1 MATPSSSLATL
12 RPELGASLMLFD
24 LAMSQKGFI
33 APKVAP
39 VIEVDK
45 QAGPFGKINIEQL
58 LQTRNTT
65 RTSRGGYSRQDWE
78 FGTSTYATK
87 EYGAEEKVDDRDKNL
102 YGAYFVAEQLAASRA
117 RDAVL
122 RNYELR
128 MAAAIY
134 NTTTWTGAALTAG
147 VGGGAWST
155 FASSTPI
162 ADIAAAK
169 KKVYD
174 NIGLV
179 PNTVILNYHVYLNLQ
194 QNADLISRIKYS
206 GLQDPNTDKITVSAI
221 AQAFGVEEVVIAGA
235 QYNSANEGQAASLSP
250 AWSDTYA
257 MVAYVAKSDDIQEPC
272 IARTFHWGGD
282 GSTVGGTMESYR
294 DETVRAD
301 IIRCRQDVQEL
312 VLVPQCGFLISGVT

>member
-45 QAGPFGKINIEQL
+45 QSGPFGKIKIESL

-65 RTSRGGYSRQDWE
+65 RTSRGAYSRQDWE
-78 FGTSTYATK
+78 FGTATYGTT

-102 YGAYFVAEQLAASRA
+102 YGSYFVAEQLAAARA

-134 NTTTWTGAALTAG
+134 NTSTWTGSSLTGA
-147 VGGGAWST
+147 VSTAWSN

-162 ADIAAAK
+162 ADVAAGK

-174 NIGLV
+174 NIGLMA
-179 PNTVILNYHVYLNLQ
+179 NTLIINYHEFLNLQ

-206 GLQDPNTDKITVSAI
+206 GLQDPNTDKITVSAM
-221 AQAFGVEEVVIAGA
+221 AQAFGIEEVVIAGA
-235 QYNSANEGQAASLSP
+235 QYNGANEGQPAVLSP
-250 AWSDTYA
+250 AWGDAYA
-257 MVAYVAKSDDIQEPC
+257 MLAYVARTDDIQEPC

-301 IIRCRQDVQEL
+301 VIRCRHEVQEL
-312 VLVPQCGFLISGVT
+312 VLVPQAGYLLSNIT

>member
-12 RPELGASLMLFD
+12 RPELGASLTLFD
-24 LAMSQKGFI
+24 LAMSQKGFV

-45 QAGPFGKINIEQL
+45 QSGPFGKINIEAL

-65 RTSRGGYSRQDWE
+65 RTSRGAYSRQDWQ
-78 FGTSTYATK
+78 FTTSNYGTI

-102 YGAYFVAEQLAASRA
+102 YGSYFIAEQLAASRA

-128 MAAAIY
+128 MAAAIF
-134 NTTTWTGAALTAG
+134 NTTTWTGSSLTGA
-147 VGGGAWST
+147 VTSAWSN
-155 FASSTPI
+155 FSASTPI
-162 ADIAAAK
+162 ADITAGK
-169 KKVYD
+169 KAVYN
-174 NIGLV
+174 NIGLQA
-179 PNTVILNYHVYLNLQ
+179 NTLIINYHVYLNLQ

-206 GLQDPNTDKITVSAI
+206 GLQDPNTDKITSSAM
-221 AQAFGVEEVVIAGA
+221 AQAFGIDQIVIAGA
-235 QYNSANEGQAASLSP
+235 QYNSANEGQAASLAP
-250 AWSDTYA
+250 AWADANA
-257 MVAYVAKSDDIQEPC
+257 MLAYVAQSDDIQEPC

-301 IIRCRQDVQEL
+301 IIRCRHDVQEL
-312 VLVPQCGFLISGVT
+312 VLVPQCGYLLSNIT